1 MQVYNYN
8 EIDLAK
14 VARVINLIIPAQKA
28 QLGPPVGPAL
38 SQARVKPK
46 DFCDIFNNVSK
57 KYKENYPLRVKI
69 FVFPDKHF
77 NFFIKTPS
85 INFLIKNILKTNEF
99 ITLNDIYKIAK
110 IKKLDMEYLDIKIIV
125 KNILNFIKLY
135 KIKIKK

>member
-1 MQVYNYN
+1 M
-8 EIDLAK
+8 
-14 VARVINLIIPAQKA
+14 
-28 QLGPPVGPAL
+28 G
-38 SQARVKPK
+38 
-46 DFCDIFNNVSK
+46 
-57 KYKENYPLRVKI
+57 RVKI

-135 KIKIKK
+135 KIKIKNFLTQFKKHEKELLIIGHIHYLSMFEVVKL